1 MDHPI
6 GVMRT
11 DPMHCDARRRSF
23 PANEHGPDCGHGRE
37 RALTAF
43 AILAAA
49 LLGYSLL
56 SRRLERA
63 SISGPLLLVA
73 AGVVAGPQVLDTVHT
88 SLAHG
93 AGLLFA
99 ELTLVVV
106 LFSDAARTDLRSL
119 RADAALPGRLLGLGM
134 PLTIGLGV
142 GLGVLLLGDLTI
154 WEAAMVAAILAPTDA
169 ALGQS
174 VVASPRV
181 PRRVR
186 RALTVESGLNDGL
199 SVPFLALFV
208 VLAVEEESSGAHH
221 WLGYSLRLIGV
232 GMLVGIVIGAVGARL
247 VERAF
252 ATRWMSSG
260 LGAVAPLALAV
271 LCWAL
276 ADALGGNG
284 FIAAFVGGLAAGHM
298 SAVCGARILDF
309 SEEEGA
315 LLSLSVFFVFGTVA
329 VDLVRAA
336 DLAVVAYALLSL
348 TVIRMLPVAL
358 ALAGTGLRGSTVAFM
373 GWFGPRGLASIILAL
388 TVAEEQPRL
397 PGLDGVMAAMT
408 VTVLLSVAAHG
419 LSAGALSATYAARV
433 RDLPGDAP
441 EHDVAPAAVP
451 PDTSPVGA

>member
-1 MDHPI
+1 M
-6 GVMRT
+6 
-11 DPMHCDARRRSF
+11 
-23 PANEHGPDCGHGRE
+23 
-37 RALTAF
+37 TAF

-73 AGVVAGPQVLDTVHT
+73 AGVVAGPQVLDAVHT

-93 AGLLFA
+93 AGLRFA
-99 ELTLVVV
+99 EITLVVV
-106 LFSDAARTDLRSL
+106 LFSDASRIDLRSL

-142 GLGVLLLGDLTI
+142 GFGVLLLSDLTV

-169 ALGQS
+169 ALGQT

-181 PRRVR
+181 PKRVR

-221 WLGYSLRLIGV
+221 WLGYTLRLIGLGV
-232 GMLVGIVIGAVGARL
+232 LVGVVIGAVGGRI

-252 ATRWMSSG
+252 ARRWMSSG
-260 LGAVAPLALAV
+260 LGAMAPLALAV

-284 FIAAFVGGLAAGHM
+284 FIAAFVGGLCAGHM
-298 SAVCGARILDF
+298 SALCGERILDF

-329 VDLVRAA
+329 IDLVEHA
-336 DLAVVAYALLSL
+336 DLAVVAYAVLSL

-388 TVAEEQPRL
+388 TVAEEQPQL
-397 PGLDGVMAAMT
+397 PGLDRVMAAMT
-408 VTVLLSVAAHG
+408 VAVLLSIAVHG
-419 LSAGALSATYAARV
+419 LSAGVLSKAYAARV
-433 RDLPGDAP
+433 RDLPADAP
-441 EHDVAPAAVP
+441 EHDVPAAAVP